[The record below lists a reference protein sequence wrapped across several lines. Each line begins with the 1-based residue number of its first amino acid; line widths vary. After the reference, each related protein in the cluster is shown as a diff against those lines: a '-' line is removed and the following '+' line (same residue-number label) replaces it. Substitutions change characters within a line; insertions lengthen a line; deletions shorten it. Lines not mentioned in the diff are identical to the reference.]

1 MMTGTANET
10 VIRDAY
16 AAYARG
22 EIDKMLDFIDP
33 ELEWTYLDPGLSNPD
48 PQICHG
54 RGELAAA
61 LRRQSENGL
70 TSRIEEVQAN
80 GDQVLVISHTPGVDA
95 YRVTAANDRNY
106 DVFTVR
112 DGHVVAIH
120 AYRDRAE
127 ALAVVGIV

>member
-22 EIDKMLDFIDP
+22 EIDKMLDLIDP
-33 ELEWTYLDPGLSNPD
+33 DLEWTYLDPGLINPD

-61 LRRQSENGL
+61 LHRQSENGL
-70 TSRIEEVQAN
+70 RSQIEEVQAN
-80 GDQVLVISHTPGVDA
+80 GDQVLVVSHTPGVDA
-95 YRVTAANDRNY
+95 YRVTPANDRNY

-112 DGHVVAIH
+112 DGRVVAIH

-127 ALAVVGIV
+127 ALAAIEIV